1 MKTITRNIS
10 LPAELDQF
18 AQAEVQAG
26 AYSSLSEYFR
36 QVLRQRRQAQIEAD
50 VKLLG
55 KAIRTASEDEEPV
68 EELVAT
74 TRKVRQQMRRENWKP
89 AG

>member
-18 AQAEVQAG
+18 AQAEVLTG

-50 VKLLG
+50 VKFLG
-55 KAIRTASEDEEPV
+55 KAIRTASENEEPV
-68 EELVAT
+68 EELVAM
-74 TRKVRQQMRRENWKP
+74 TRKARQQMRRENWKP